1 MNPKLSGLLNI
12 HDKEKSKQGK
22 KMCNINCPTSYT
34 PYILIRFPKPE
45 SFDTIIIYQKGVTK
59 YFKKT

>member
-45 SFDTIIIYQKGVTK
+45 SFYKFMINQKG
-59 YFKKT
+59 F